1 MCVSTFWMYPRSQNS
16 TNCYGFSSFQG
27 SKLLHSSRD
36 ATTFSFIT
44 FGVLSVIA
52 GLLALILPET
62 GDEDLPDTVYEAENL
77 GDNPEKNFSQ
87 KQASEYNDDT
97 LVRSDDCAQQSQ
109 YSTEVRIFPLLL
121 FYI

>member
-1 MCVSTFWMYPRSQNS
+1 M
-16 TNCYGFSSFQG
+16 
-27 SKLLHSSRD
+27 
-36 ATTFSFIT
+36 
-44 FGVLSVIA
+44 
-52 GLLALILPET
+52 ILPET

-77 GDNPEKNFSQ
+77 GDNPQKNFSQ

-109 YSTEVRIFPLLL
+109 NSTEVRIFSPS

>member
-1 MCVSTFWMYPRSQNS
+1 MVT
-16 TNCYGFSSFQG
+16 
-27 SKLLHSSRD
+27 
-36 ATTFSFIT
+36 FIT

-77 GDNPEKNFSQ
+77 GDNPQKNFSQ

-109 YSTEVRIFPLLL
+109 YSTEVRIFSPS

>member
-1 MCVSTFWMYPRSQNS
+1 MVT
-16 TNCYGFSSFQG
+16 
-27 SKLLHSSRD
+27 
-36 ATTFSFIT
+36 FIT

-77 GDNPEKNFSQ
+77 GDNAEKNCA

-97 LVRSDDCAQQSQ
+97 LVRSEDCAQQSQ
-109 YSTEVRIFPLLL
+109 YSTEVRIFSPS
-121 FYI
+121 FYIQHTMNFGSEML